1 MKRNPWP
8 YAIALYFVLFISAMT
23 IWIVFAVRNDHQLVR
38 RDYYEQELK
47 FQNELDSFQRASG
60 ENIQIS
66 YQPETRILTF
76 TFPHNTTGT
85 IHFYRPSNVRSD
97 RQVPL
102 ALQNGVQTIDV
113 KAFDPGLWKVQLH
126 WSANGV
132 EFRHDRRIV
141 L

>member
-1 MKRNPWP
+1 MRRNPWP

-23 IWIVFAVRNDHQLVR
+23 IWIAFAVRNDHQLVR

-47 FQNELDSFQRASG
+47 FQNELDSFQRAAG

-66 YQPETRILTF
+66 YQPETRLLTF
-76 TFPHNTTGT
+76 TLPPNATGT

-97 RQVPL
+97 RQIGL
-102 ALQNGVQTIDV
+102 ALQNGIQIIDV

-126 WSANGV
+126 WSANGA

>member
-8 YAIALYFVLFISAMT
+8 YAIGLYFVLFISAMT
-23 IWIVFAVRNDHQLVR
+23 MWIIFAVRNDHQLVR
-38 RDYYEQELK
+38 KDYYEQELK
-47 FQNELDSFQRASG
+47 YQSELDSFERAAVV
-60 ENIQIS
+60 NIQIA
-66 YQPETRILTF
+66 YQPETRLLTF
-76 TFPHNTTGT
+76 TFQQEATGT

-113 KAFDPGLWKVQLH
+113 RAFDPGLWQVRLH
-126 WSANGV
+126 WSANGA
-132 EFRHDRRIV
+132 EFRHDRKIV